1 VTLVGRNKQAMPQHA
16 AGVREIFEGLLARR
30 GIRTLLGTS
39 IACATPTALHCDGG
53 QPPIPYDEVIWCTAA
68 GAQKWLYDTSLA
80 LDPNGFIAVHPTL
93 ESVNTPGVFAAGDVA
108 AVLEHPRPKAGVFAV
123 RQGTPLTNNLKHSL
137 RGEALAPFIPQSTFL
152 GLIGGGDM
160 DTCVASRGLMALESN
175 ARDGG
180 WLWTLKDW
188 IDRTWMHAYTTG
200 LPPPMSKMNVPPP
213 SAVALASGSDAL
225 DALAHA
231 SMRCGGCGAKVGV
244 SVLQRVMQRLKEG
257 DHLPEDPP
265 EVLLGL
271 DTPDDCAVL
280 APSSLASVH
289 TVDFFRS
296 LIDDPFVFGQIA
308 ANHALSD
315 CHAMN
320 AKPTGALAVA
330 VVPYGLDAKVEESL
344 FQMMA
349 GAAKALKASGCAL
362 LGGHSC
368 EGADLSLGFCV
379 TGHIAA
385 KAVLRK
391 SGLQAGDHLVLTKP
405 LGTGVLFAADM
416 RGAAQGAHMAAA
428 TRSMLT
434 SNEVAARILAEHG
447 AAACTDV
454 TGFGLL
460 GHLYEVAAASK
471 ARVTVDMGALP
482 LLPGALALVQA
493 GFMSSLQPSNL
504 RLRRAIGN
512 ERATLAHPAYPLLF
526 DPQTA
531 GGLLSAVPKDN
542 AAACMTALVAAGYPE
557 TAVIGEVVDVLGEGV
572 CVPHLIECKGM

>member
-1 VTLVGRNKQAMPQHA
+1 M
-16 AGVREIFEGLLARR
+16 
-30 GIRTLLGTS
+30 
-39 IACATPTALHCDGG
+39 
-53 QPPIPYDEVIWCTAA
+53 
-68 GAQKWLYDTSLA
+68 
-80 LDPNGFIAVHPTL
+80 
-93 ESVNTPGVFAAGDVA
+93 
-108 AVLEHPRPKAGVFAV
+108 
-123 RQGTPLTNNLKHSL
+123 
-137 RGEALAPFIPQSTFL
+137 
-152 GLIGGGDM
+152 
-160 DTCVASRGLMALESN
+160 
-175 ARDGG
+175 
-180 WLWTLKDW
+180 
-188 IDRTWMHAYTTG
+188 
-200 LPPPMSKMNVPPP
+200 
-213 SAVALASGSDAL
+213 
-225 DALAHA
+225 
-231 SMRCGGCGAKVGV
+231 
-244 SVLQRVMQRLKEG
+244 
-257 DHLPEDPP
+257 
-265 EVLLGL
+265 
-271 DTPDDCAVL
+271 
-280 APSSLASVH
+280 H

-330 VVPYGLDAKVEESL
+330 VVPYGLDAKVETSASIAMGCHRVPPKATESRRVPPSPTECHGLPLIATYCAPRQVEESL